1 MGTDQLIELLSEVC
15 AKLLPVAGLILLI
28 FLILFI
34 KNLIVAL
41 KSLII
46 TLSTTNKMIE
56 DCNIQVNK
64 LDKPLATMNELSESV
79 DQVHTMTK
87 NALTSTIAII
97 LNNLENIRDWIMS
110 RKDKDDDFD
119 SMFEETSEQESED
132 PKNE

>member
-15 AKLLPVAGLILLI
+15 ARLLPVAGLVLLV
-28 FLILFI
+28 FLILFV
-34 KNLIVAL
+34 KNLIIAL
-41 KSLII
+41 K
-46 TLSTTNKMIE
+46 TLVVTLTTTNKMIE

-87 NALTSTIAII
+87 NALTSTIAVI

-110 RKDKDDDFD
+110 RKDKNDNFD
-119 SMFEETSEQESED
+119 SMFDETNETESED
-132 PKNE
+132 STNE